1 VDPAFKDDVFTFMRA
16 RYAYVS
22 PGRGRLWDDDTPDAD
37 FNLAFRLHQVTSL
50 KVRPGMNFMDLEKQN
65 LDNYPFIY
73 IAAAGRMELTDEEA
87 KALRDYLLNGGFVM
101 MEDFWGDEQWFHL
114 YDQVKK
120 IFPDREPVPLTLAN
134 PIFHTVFD
142 FQRLPQMPSVGTYLN
157 YQLAYDPEYDFDQFG
172 HEPRYFAI
180 YDDHHRMVALICHN
194 NHYGDGWEHEGD
206 DRSYFDLFSEPQAY
220 PMFINI
226 LFYVMTH

>member
-1 VDPAFKDDVFTFMRA
+1 
-16 RYAYVS
+16 
-22 PGRGRLWDDDTPDAD
+22 
-37 FNLAFRLHQVTSL
+37 
-50 KVRPGMNFMDLEKQN
+50 
-65 LDNYPFIY
+65 
-73 IAAAGRMELTDEEA
+73 
-87 KALRDYLLNGGFVM
+87 
-101 MEDFWGDEQWFHL
+101 
-114 YDQVKK
+114 
-120 IFPDREPVPLTLAN
+120 
-134 PIFHTVFD
+134 
-142 FQRLPQMPSVGTYLN
+142 MPSVGTYLN